1 MKCHC
6 VVAVEFLIFVFTK
19 TENFFSC
26 GCCWYFAYISFTIHR
41 DRFSWFSTL
50 ENFVLSV
57 RFFYYE
63 FFFHCRWKSHCD
75 ANTMPISLSIPIT
88 WRKKIQN
95 TNKFSYDFNLFWHF
109 SLLDCF
115 PRLVFAMHSSCTIQ
129 KQTERNDRENAA
141 KTYRTFQIVW
151 TIDLCEFVSICS
163 VKTLRIFMVTTTCN
177 VLTENDWKA

>member
-63 FFFHCRWKSHCD
+63 FFFHCRWKSHRD

-88 WRKKIQN
+88 WRKKFKIP
-95 TNKFSYDFNLFWHF
+95 TNSVTISIYFGISLCSIASRALSLQCILHAQFKSKQKETIVKMQQRHTAHF
-109 SLLDCF
+109 
-115 PRLVFAMHSSCTIQ
+115 
-129 KQTERNDRENAA
+129 K
-141 KTYRTFQIVW
+141 
-151 TIDLCEFVSICS
+151 
-163 VKTLRIFMVTTTCN
+163 
-177 VLTENDWKA
+177 